1 MSKKD
6 DLIKEMLA
14 MQKKFVEYEH
24 KNGVDM
30 KDYYVPDESHPLYKY
45 REKYSELADQV
56 NAMAHEEKG
65 SKRFY

>member
-6 DLIKEMLA
+6 DLIKQMLE
-14 MQKKFVEYEH
+14 MQKEFIAFEQ

-30 KDYYVPDESHPLYKY
+30 KDYYVPEEGHPLYQY
-45 REKYSELADQV
+45 REKYSALADEV
-56 NAMAHEEKG
+56 NALAHADKG